1 MNIYKYQIL
10 KYLESKNISIKE
22 LKFNS
27 KDELLNKY
35 FNNINKNELA
45 KYLNKRKNR
54 TVNKD
59 VISSSEIHKPKIIIE
74 WSNLSLT
81 F

>member
-22 LKFNS
+22 LKLNS

-35 FNNINKNELA
+35 FNNINKNELT
-45 KYLNKRKNR
+45 KYLNKRKQRLSNIVMYKH
-54 TVNKD
+54 TSEQKIFIDWGN
-59 VISSSEIHKPKIIIE
+59 ISIWI
-74 WSNLSLT
+74 
-81 F
+81 

>member
-10 KYLESKNISIKE
+10 KYLESKNVSIKE

-45 KYLNKRKNR
+45 KYLNKRKQRLSNI
-54 TVNKD
+54 VMYKH
-59 VISSSEIHKPKIIIE
+59 ISEQKIFIDWGNI
-74 WSNLSLT
+74 SLWI
-81 F
+81 

>member
-1 MNIYKYQIL
+1 MNLYKYQIV
-10 KYLESKNISIKE
+10 KYLLTQNKDVKTLKKLNKE
-22 LKFNS
+22 
-27 KDELLNKY
+27 ELLKEIQ
-35 FNNINKNELA
+35 NIDKKELA

>member
-35 FNNINKNELA
+35 FNHIDKNELT
-45 KYLNKRKNR
+45 KYLNKRKQRLSNIA
-54 TVNKD
+54 KYKH
-59 VISSSEIHKPKIIIE
+59 ISEQKIFIDWGNISI
-74 WSNLSLT
+74 WI
-81 F
+81 

>member
-10 KYLESKNISIKE
+10 KYLESKNVSIKE

-35 FNNINKNELA
+35 FNHIDKNELT
-45 KYLNKRKNR
+45 KYLNKRKQRLSNIA
-54 TVNKD
+54 KYKH
-59 VISSSEIHKPKIIIE
+59 ISEQKIFIDWGNISI
-74 WSNLSLT
+74 WI
-81 F
+81 

>member
-10 KYLESKNISIKE
+10 KYLESKNVSIKE

-35 FNNINKNELA
+35 FNHIDKNELT
-45 KYLNKRKNR
+45 KYLNKRKQRLSNIA
-54 TVNKD
+54 KHKH
-59 VISSSEIHKPKIIIE
+59 ISEQKIFIDWGNISI
-74 WSNLSLT
+74 WI
-81 F
+81 

>member
-35 FNNINKNELA
+35 FNNINKNELT
-45 KYLNKRKNR
+45 KYLNKRKQRLSNIA
-54 TVNKD
+54 KYKH
-59 VISSSEIHKPKIIIE
+59 ISEQKIFIDWGNISI
-74 WSNLSLT
+74 WI
-81 F
+81 